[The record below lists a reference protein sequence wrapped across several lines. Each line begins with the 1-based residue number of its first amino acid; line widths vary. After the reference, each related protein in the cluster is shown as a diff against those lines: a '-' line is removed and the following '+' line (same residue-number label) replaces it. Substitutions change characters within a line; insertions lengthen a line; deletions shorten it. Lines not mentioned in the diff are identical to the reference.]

1 MVNAQLSQLYEELDQ
16 QGLTKLSLS
25 DDERIDFFGE
35 GNDDGMP
42 FSTMTMIY
50 EENATFPLPVK

>member
-1 MVNAQLSQLYEELDQ
+1 MVNAQLSQLYQELDQ

-35 GNDDGMP
+35 DNVGMP

-50 EENATFPLPVK
+50 EENATFPMPVQ